1 MLTAKENM
9 RQCITGGKPDRFVNQ
24 YEAFHLVF
32 SPATLTSPAPK
43 RGEYDVKNSWGVY
56 NSWPEDTPGQF
67 PDHSPDKIL
76 IKDIEHWRDYVTPPS
91 LDFPDEV
98 WETSQ
103 GMMDAIDGD
112 KAFKAVFVNPGLFEQ
127 THHFCSM
134 TEALVNY
141 MEYPD
146 EMHDLIKML
155 TEYELELAEKICDRL
170 HPDMLFHHDDWGT
183 ETNSFLPPELWAEF
197 FVEPYK
203 QIYKCYKDNGVEF
216 VVHHSDSYCANLVG
230 YMVEIGIDVWQGCMR
245 SNDVA
250 NLIKKYQGQITFMG
264 NIDNKQ
270 VDFDGWTTEDCK
282 EAADLALDGYPL
294 TGYIPCITQ
303 GGPGSVYPGTYA
315 ELTKYIDAWNCEHY
329 GCTQEELE
337 ANRMSMQIMF

>member
-9 RQCITGGKPDRFVNQ
+9 RECIKGGNPDRFVNQ
-24 YEAFHLVF
+24 YEAMQLVINPSF
-32 SPATLTSPAPK
+32 MASPSPK
-43 RGEYDVKNSWGVY
+43 RGELDVKNAWGVY
-56 NSWPEDTPGQF
+56 NSWPSHVPGPF
-67 PDHSPDKIL
+67 PDHAPDKIL
-76 IKDIEHWRDYVTPPS
+76 IKDIEEWQSYVTPPS
-91 LDFPDEV
+91 LDLPDELWNV
-98 WETSQ
+98 CQ
-103 GMMDAIDGD
+103 DMMDKVDGNLSY
-112 KAFKAVFVNPGLFEQ
+112 KAVFVAPGLFEQ

-155 TEYELELAEKICDRL
+155 TDWEMELAEKICDRL

-183 ETNSFLPPELWAEF
+183 ERNSFMDPDLWADF

-203 QIYKCYKDNGVEF
+203 QIYGYYHDHGVEF
-216 VVHHSDSYCANLVG
+216 VVHHSDSYCANLVDG
-230 YMVEIGIDVWQGCMR
+230 MIEMGIDVWQGCMR
-245 SNDVA
+245 TNKVDE
-250 NLIKKYQGQITFMG
+250 LLKKYKGKITFMG

-282 EAADLALDGYPL
+282 KAADLALDGFPT

-315 ELTKYIDAWNCEHY
+315 ELTKYIDEWNCEKF
-329 GCTQEELE
+329 GCTQADIE
-337 ANRMSMQIMF
+337 ANRMPLQIMF